1 MSSIKISSHHLD
13 EASMNT
19 GSFGKN
25 FSVIGSQMVHHDELS
40 IAESEEIK
48 DYSIPLIED
57 DIDLDENEDPDLKQQ
72 LLAQL
77 LQKE

>member
-1 MSSIKISSHHLD
+1 
-13 EASMNT
+13 MNT

-57 DIDLDENEDPDLKQQ
+57 DIDLDENEDPDLKQ
-72 LLAQL
+72 
-77 LQKE
+77 

>member
-1 MSSIKISSHHLD
+1 MKL
-13 EASMNT
+13 M
-19 GSFGKN
+19 
-25 FSVIGSQMVHHDELS
+25 
-40 IAESEEIK
+40 
-48 DYSIPLIED
+48 D